1 MYMKSSLSEILIMDR
16 PVCGE
21 IGRFK
26 NFKTPTLLI
35 YDIEDDGHPINQG
48 KLLHKNLSYSVF
60 HTYRSSKTP
69 FWIADNLWDVVL
81 DFLVEYEFAKTSS
94 NRSQSLN
101 KRHVEHKIGEVEE
114 EKRSWSLERRNE
126 TNKKNKKLNKE
137 KSEDKNSFIEKK
149 SDPDLKMEVEE
160 KFKLKADRKEEKIM
174 AENKDKKEFN
184 FEKEEEKKQFIE
196 KRSQDNF
203 EKEEEKRESIEEEGN
218 KIEEKEIKQRQKII
232 AEENYVC
239 SLCLNLLFLPIT
251 LKCKHS
257 FCLPCLKDLTV
268 YETRCPLCR
277 GGFSFKDEPAEKDI
291 NQELNKDI
299 LNNVPIQKIDERKRQ
314 AKLDEE
320 VLKKKPRLFVSF
332 G

>member
-1 MYMKSSLSEILIMDR
+1 MDR

-21 IGRFK
+21 ISRFK
-26 NFKTPTLLI
+26 NFKTPTLLV

-69 FWIADNLWDVVL
+69 FWIADNLWDVIL
-81 DFLVEYEFAKTSS
+81 DFLVEYEFAKNNS

-101 KRHVEHKIGEVEE
+101 KKHVEHKIGEVEE
-114 EKRSWSLERRNE
+114 EKRSWSLERKKE
-126 TNKKNKKLNKE
+126 TKHDDKTKKHKKV
-137 KSEDKNSFIEKK
+137 FIEKK
-149 SDPDLKMEVEE
+149 SKPDLVKEGQEKKLEVQEI
-160 KFKLKADRKEEKIM
+160 KKEEKILCK
-174 AENKDKKEFN
+174 ESPKNIFIIDKKE
-184 FEKEEEKKQFIE
+184 EKKNLIEKKSKPDFKMEEEERK
-196 KRSQDNF
+196 F
-203 EKEEEKRESIEEEGN
+203 EG
-218 KIEEKEIKQRQKII
+218 KEINKDEKIM

-239 SLCLNLLFLPIT
+239 SLCLNLLFLPVT

-277 GGFSFKDEPAEKDI
+277 GGFSFNNEPAEKDI
-291 NQELNKDI
+291 NKELNQDI
-299 LNNVPIQKIDERKRQ
+299 LTNISINKIEERKKQ

-320 VLKKKPRLFVSF
+320 TLKKRPRLFVSF